1 MGFALEEPPSKGVYV
16 NDKYTTYELATI
28 EEARILADM
37 KQLGEDANTTEVK
50 DATELLDNLTKR
62 EAKTLNEHKMIRTI
76 LDSAAH
82 QQDVVRFREW
92 EVIVKHQEGQFD
104 RLIEQGDRII
114 ELLTTLGNHAYES

>member
-1 MGFALEEPPSKGVYV
+1 M
-16 NDKYTTYELATI
+16 NDKYTVFELATI
-28 EEARILADM
+28 EEARILGDM

-76 LDSAAH
+76 LDNAAH

-114 ELLTTLGNHAYES
+114 ELLTTLGNHAHES